1 MSTIIG
7 AVSLVGFVV
16 ETIKARVEREQA
28 EKQREAAMELY
39 KEVFEKKE
47 N

>member
-1 MSTIIG
+1 MSRLIG

-16 ETIKARVEREQA
+16 ETIKAKAIREQA

-39 KEVFEKKE
+39 KEVFEKHE

>member
-16 ETIKARVEREQA
+16 ETIKAKAQRELA
-28 EKQREAAMELY
+28 EKQREAAYEEF
-39 KEVFEKKE
+39 KKVCKKE